1 MTPLYA
7 IHSDVYFVTIAVE
20 VIFFIL
26 LIWVCRRILKTLDV
40 AMPGINIFT
49 LLMCFF
55 PFDFIEESLGT
66 DLPAMVFLLA
76 SLYFLIKI
84 FRPGSQGLPLVKS
97 GLLCGFCLFLSGL
110 IVAYLVGMG
119 IPIKYFSTL
128 QVCKDS
134 TSTGCFTGWRT
145 LRRGYRPSYIRNDR
159 HNSFVTN
166 PLTWETTTMYAPR
179 SLNHGSVLY
188 DYNKIIPHTTDAWIE
203 DEVLWVRRPKF
214 PWSFLYFSKNYH
226 VGDINLFYVNIRQNV
241 ALRVKQFL
249 AKNTK

>member
-1 MTPLYA
+1 MK
-7 IHSDVYFVTIAVE
+7 E
-20 VIFFIL
+20 FFDGKKL
-26 LIWVCRRILKTLDV
+26 Q
-40 AMPGINIFT
+40 
-49 LLMCFF
+49 
-55 PFDFIEESLGT
+55 E
-66 DLPAMVFLLA
+66 
-76 SLYFLIKI
+76 
-84 FRPGSQGLPLVKS
+84 QLV
-97 GLLCGFCLFLSGL
+97 
-110 IVAYLVGMG
+110 VAYLVGMG